1 MHDVVVKRLKS
12 LGYTVNGDM
21 DEWLITFALE
31 KVTDEIQ
38 NELNIGETD
47 IPDGLFYV
55 AVDMICGE
63 FLAAKK
69 GSGQLAD
76 FDVEEAVK
84 QIKEGDTTITY
95 AVADGVVTFDGLI
108 SLLRNSGKSQF
119 VTFRRLAW

>member
-1 MHDVVVKRLKS
+1 MYEDVVKRLES
-12 LGYTVNGDM
+12 LGYTVNGDQ
-21 DEWLITFALE
+21 DVWLITFILE

-47 IPDGLFYV
+47 IPDGLYYV

-69 GSGQLAD
+69 GSGQLTG

-84 QIKEGDTTITY
+84 QIKEGDTSITY
-95 AVADGVVTFDGLI
+95 AVADGAMTLDGLI
-108 SLLRNSGKSQF
+108 YWLRIHGKSQF
-119 VTFRRLAW
+119 VTFRRFAW